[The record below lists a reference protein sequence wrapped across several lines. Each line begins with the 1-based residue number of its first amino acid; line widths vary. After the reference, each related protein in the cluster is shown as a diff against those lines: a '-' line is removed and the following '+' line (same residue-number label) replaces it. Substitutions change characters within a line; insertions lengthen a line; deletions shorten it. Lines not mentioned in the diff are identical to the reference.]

1 MEKLPIAFDLDKT
14 LWHEHPIYEGSE
26 EWDAPDRIARLVP
39 DSLAIARAVA
49 LAHPIV
55 FVSGRCEVVRE
66 AIQTRLDELGLPG
79 ALYLQKTWRGHG
91 EMIHFKSNVL
101 RRTRAILFVG
111 DHASDA
117 AAAER
122 AGVAF
127 VEAETWRDP
136 GFPFWT
142 PIVAPPTS
150 PEFACG

>member
-14 LWHEHPIYEGSE
+14 LWHEPPGYEGSE
-26 EWDAPDRIARLVP
+26 EWDAPDRIARVVP

-55 FVSGRCEVVRE
+55 FVSGRSEVVRE
-66 AIQTRLDELGLPG
+66 AIQTRLNELGLPG
-79 ALYLQKTWRGHG
+79 ALYLQQTWRGDS
-91 EMIHFKSNVL
+91 EMIGFKANVL
-101 RRTRAILFVG
+101 RNTGAIVFVG

-127 VEAETWRDP
+127 VQAETWRDP

-142 PIVAPPTS
+142 PIVAPPPS
-150 PEFACG
+150 SGYACG